1 MSKGQV
7 LGGLEMK
14 RILLFFTICFILFI
28 IYYDVSV
35 GTLPTAVPAAPSK
48 TTDSVPAATVSL
60 PFTETTI
67 VPGDTLL
74 SIVENK
80 QGGIPVSIEQ
90 VVTDFEKLNGIK
102 PESMQIGKRYK
113 IPVYK

>member
-1 MSKGQV
+1 ME
-7 LGGLEMK
+7 LK
-14 RILLFFTICFILFI
+14 RTLLFFTVCFTLFI

-35 GTLPTAVPAAPSK
+35 GTLPTSTTAVPASP
-48 TTDSVPAATVSL
+48 DSVPAAEVSL

-67 VPGDTLL
+67 SPGDTLL

-80 QGGIPVSIEQ
+80 QGRIPVSIEQ

-113 IPVYK
+113 IPLYKK